1 MRRPAGPG
9 SAALPTGTH
18 CLLFDTA
25 FGRCAL
31 AWSEHGLTAVSLPGY
46 DDTQTLSRLQ
56 ARPPPTSATSHTS
69 PTTSAP
75 APPWVA
81 AAVTAI
87 QAHLSGQMQDL
98 RDLPLD
104 TEGVRGF
111 ELRFYAATRALDPGR
126 TCTYGQ
132 MARALGEPA
141 ALRAVGQALGHNP
154 WPLVVPCHRVLA
166 AGGKLGGFSAPGGSE
181 TKRRLLVLEAR
192 CGARASCFDRLR
204 SMLWKVSGT
213 RSA

>member
-1 MRRPAGPG
+1 M
-9 SAALPTGTH
+9 PTGTQ

-31 AWSEHGLTAVSLPGY
+31 AWSEHGLTAVSLPG
-46 DDTQTLSRLQ
+46 DDDEQTLSRLQ
-56 ARPPPTSATSHTS
+56 VEPSS
-69 PTTSAP
+69 TTPMP
-75 APPWVA
+75 APPWVS

-87 QAHLSGQMQDL
+87 QTHLSGQMHDL

-104 TEGVRGF
+104 TQGVGDF
-111 ELRFYAATRALDPGR
+111 ELRVYATTRALDPGR
-126 TCTYGQ
+126 TCTYGE

-166 AGGKLGGFSAPGGSE
+166 AGGRLGGFSAPGGSE
-181 TKRRLLVLEAR
+181 TKRRLLVLEASQVGR
-192 CGARASCFDRLR
+192 EGELF
-204 SMLWKVSGT
+204 
-213 RSA
+213 